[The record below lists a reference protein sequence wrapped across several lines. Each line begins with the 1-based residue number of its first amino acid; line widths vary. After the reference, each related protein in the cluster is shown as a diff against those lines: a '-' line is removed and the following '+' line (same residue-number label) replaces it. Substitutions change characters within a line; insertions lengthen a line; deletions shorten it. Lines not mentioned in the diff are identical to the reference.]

1 MGRGGKNAL
10 ELDRGDSLYNTE
22 NVLNA
27 MNYSL

>member
-10 ELDRGDSLYNTE
+10 ELDRGDSFYNTE